1 MLDGTLKVRAGAQ
14 RTSARQENR
23 NLLLSEDAVIHSK
36 PHLEIDAD
44 DVTCSHGATVG
55 QLDPDELFY
64 LRSRGIGDELGR
76 ALLIHAFVAEV
87 LHRVLPPWMGPE
99 TSRSV
104 LGRLPGGDLVE
115 ASP

>member
-1 MLDGTLKVRAGAQ
+1 MVAHFRK
-14 RTSARQENR
+14 S
-23 NLLLSEDAVIHSK
+23 
-36 PHLEIDAD
+36 LEIDAD

-64 LRSRGIGDELGR
+64 LRSRGIGDEFGR

-87 LHRVLPPWMGPE
+87 LDRVLPPWTGPQ

-104 LGRLPGGDLVE
+104 LQRLPGGDLVE
-115 ASP
+115 ALR